1 MPIIKAVIEYDGTD
15 YCGFQR
21 QPSRK
26 TVQGELE
33 RALTNLFKQDRVKVI
48 GAGRTD
54 AGVHATGQVISFLSP
69 ERFPID
75 RIPPA
80 TNGLLPK
87 SIRVKCAEQA
97 SDKFHARYSAKSRT
111 YDYVILNREA
121 PSAILGRYAWRLTKP
136 LDLGSMQAASE
147 GLLGKHDFAS
157 FGMPD
162 KPGNSTIR
170 EVFDFRIRRKKD
182 AVCLNIRAGGFL
194 RGMVRAIVGT
204 LAEIGQGKR
213 EVSDMVEILKACDR
227 RAAGV
232 SAPPQGLFLTKV
244 EY

>member
-15 YCGFQR
+15 FYGFQR
-21 QPSRK
+21 QPSRV
-26 TVQGELE
+26 TVQGEIE
-33 RALTNLFKQDRVKVI
+33 RSLTNLFKQDRVKVI

-80 TNGLLPK
+80 MNGLLPK
-87 SIRVKCAEQA
+87 SIRVKSAEEA
-97 SDKFHARYSAKSRT
+97 PDKFHARYSAKSRT
-111 YDYVILNREA
+111 YAYVVLNRDA
-121 PSAILGRYAWRLTKP
+121 PSAILGRYSWRVTKP
-136 LDLGSMQAASE
+136 LDLQSMQSASE
-147 GLLGKHDFAS
+147 VLLGKHDFAS

-162 KPGNSTIR
+162 KPSRTTER
-170 EVFDFRIRRKKD
+170 EIFDFRIRRRKD
-182 AVCLNIRAGGFL
+182 AVYITIRADGFL

-204 LAEIGQGKR
+204 LVEIGQGKR
-213 EVSDMVEILKACDR
+213 EVADMTRILNACDR

-232 SAPPQGLFLTKV
+232 SAPPQGLFLAKV
-244 EY
+244 QY

>member
-15 YCGFQR
+15 YSGFQK
-21 QPSRK
+21 QPSRR

-54 AGVHATGQVISFLSP
+54 AGVHATGQVISFPSP

-87 SIRVKCAEQA
+87 SIRIKSAEPA
-97 SDKFHARYSAKSRT
+97 PEKFHARYSAKRRT
-111 YDYVILNREA
+111 YEYVILNREA
-121 PSAILGRYAWRLTKP
+121 PAAILARYAWHLTKP
-136 LDLGSMQAASE
+136 LDLGSMEAACGSLI
-147 GLLGKHDFAS
+147 GRHDFAS

-162 KPGNSTIR
+162 KPGGSTIR
-170 EVFDFRIRRKKD
+170 EIFDSRIRRKRD
-182 AVCLNIRAGGFL
+182 AVYLTIKADGYL

-213 EVSDMVEILKACDR
+213 EVSEMDGMLKACDR

-232 SAPPQGLFLTKV
+232 SAPPQGLFLTRI

>member
-1 MPIIKAVIEYDGTD
+1 M
-15 YCGFQR
+15 
-21 QPSRK
+21 

-33 RALTNLFKQDRVKVI
+33 RALTNLFKQERVKIV

-54 AGVHATGQVISFLSP
+54 AGVHATGQVISFQSP
-69 ERFPID
+69 ERFPTD

-80 TNGLLPK
+80 MNGLLPK
-87 SIRVKCAEQA
+87 SIRIKSAEQA
-97 SDKFHARYSAKSRT
+97 PEEFHARYSAKSRT
-111 YDYVILNREA
+111 YAYVILNREA
-121 PSAILGRYAWRLTKP
+121 PSAILGRYAWHVTSP
-136 LDLGSMQAASE
+136 LNLASMRVAARE
-147 GLLGKHDFAS
+147 LIGQHDFAS

-162 KPGNSTIR
+162 KTGGSTAR
-170 EVFDFRIRRKKD
+170 EILDFTIRRKKD
-182 AVCLNIRAGGFL
+182 AVYLTIRADGFL

-204 LAEIGQGKR
+204 LIEIGREKR
-213 EVSDMVEILKACDR
+213 EVAEMAEILRACDR